1 MIGANDLLAMEI
13 KEIPMLV
20 ENLIPKVGIAV
31 IGGSSDTGKSS
42 FLRDLVLSIVETKD
56 TFLDQ
61 TINAIHNSAVYVST
75 EDDDTAI
82 ACLLQKCIGYQNYDD
97 YSKLMFLFERNNL
110 LSTLDTYLTDKPVDV
125 IVMDCYADLFS
136 GDINST
142 TATRNFLDPYTVLAN
157 KHKCCIFFL
166 HHVSKAKD
174 NANSGKSAFIGSQ
187 GFEAKSRVAIILDKE
202 APSGHRRMRIVK
214 GNYLSEEQKK
224 RNYIINFRED
234 QRFELAS
241 IENATS
247 STSST
252 SSSLYEQ
259 VIGSIVTFI
268 EDDGLTYERICEE
281 LLLLGHSVST
291 SSIGNYYARY
301 KSRKTVQ
308 VSTANK

>member
-1 MIGANDLLAMEI
+1 MIGANELLAREV
-13 KEIPMLV
+13 KEIPFLV

-61 TINAIHNSAVYVST
+61 TINAVHNSAVYVST

-82 ACLLQKCIGYQNYDD
+82 ACLLQKCIGDQNYDD

-202 APSGHRRMRIVK
+202 APPGHRRMRIVK

-224 RNYIINFRED
+224 RNYIIKFNDD
-234 QRFELAS
+234 QRFELSS
-241 IENATS
+241 IIN
-247 STSST
+247 
-252 SSSLYEQ
+252 SSS
-259 VIGSIVTFI
+259 VIKPKKYDDTIDIIVDFV
-268 EDDGLTYERICEE
+268 ENQGLP
-281 LLLLGHSVST
+281 
-291 SSIGNYYARY
+291 
-301 KSRKTVQ
+301 
-308 VSTANK
+308 